1 MTRFAPGVLIFA
13 LACNSHHAPPP
24 STAATPSGPAVY
36 SDTTAAWAGLHARA
50 DSARHD
56 TAQTAATPAKPDS
69 ASAASANSWMA
80 ANLAIGDDGVF
91 VVRAHYGGRVYVGAG
106 NATQTITMQLDAGAI
121 DDFVAETR
129 DWLPPKKPRRDA
141 PPPVL
146 QEAKSGRAISFGRHI
161 YGGQPHYRFFFS
173 DDRGGGFSLQATL
186 TEARAMLNGLAR
198 GATLARE
205 AQPRP

>member
-1 MTRFAPGVLIFA
+1 MRRFAPIVLVLT
-13 LACNSHHAPPP
+13 LACGGHHAPPATEP
-24 STAATPSGPAVY
+24 TAAASPAPPAY
-36 SDTTAAWAGLHARA
+36 ADTTAAWAGLHHR
-50 DSARHD
+50 
-56 TAQTAATPAKPDS
+56 PDS
-69 ASAASANSWMA
+69 AAQPATAPSAPTPKADTVNQWMA

-91 VVRAHYGGRVYVGAG
+91 IVRAHYGGRVYVGAG
-106 NATQTITMQLDAGAI
+106 NATQTITMQVDAGAI